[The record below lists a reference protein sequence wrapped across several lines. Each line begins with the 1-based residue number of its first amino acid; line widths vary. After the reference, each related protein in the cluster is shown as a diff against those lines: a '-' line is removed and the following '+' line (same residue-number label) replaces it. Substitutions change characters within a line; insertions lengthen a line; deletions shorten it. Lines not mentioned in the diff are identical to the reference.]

1 METIIFLILSS
12 LAVVLIGIYLYKQGT
27 FKNDI

>member
-12 LAVVLIGIYLYKQGT
+12 LAVVLIAIYLYKQGT